1 MPRIR
6 LLEPNEAIGKTR
18 ELFDEMRKSEG
29 LVPAIFRA
37 YALFPEL
44 MEANWE
50 QHKTLM
56 HKGRLSYRLK
66 EAIMLTV
73 ADANR
78 CPT

>member
-1 MPRIR
+1 MEVADATDRT
-6 LLEPNEAIGKTR
+6 K
-18 ELFDEMRKSEG
+18 ELFEEMKETEG

-44 MEANWE
+44 MEANWQ
-50 QHKTLM
+50 QHKALM

-66 EAIMLTV
+66 EAVMLTV
-73 ADANR
+73 ADANH